1 MKIAYQGK
9 TKTGKEII
17 IRYSEISDLDEMLR
31 YINEL
36 SDEKIF
42 VRYQGE
48 HETLESETK
57 YLKSRLEAI
66 ENKRAVHLLAFLSD
80 KLIAATDVHMKDK
93 TEQHVGIL
101 GISVAKDFRGEG
113 LGKLLLN
120 LILKEAEKKILKLK
134 ILTLEVYSTN
144 IIAKKMYEKFGFMEY
159 GRLPKGIIRNG
170 RFEDAILMYK
180 NIK

>member
-1 MKIAYQGK
+1 MKIVYQGK

-17 IRYSEISDLDEMLR
+17 IRYPEISDLDEMLK

-36 SDEKIF
+36 SDEKTF

-48 HETLESETK
+48 YETLESETK

-66 ENKRAVHLLAFLSD
+66 ENKRAVHLLAFFNN

-93 TEQHVGIL
+93 TERHVGIL

-113 LGKLLLN
+113 LGNLLMQ
-120 LILKEAEKKILKLK
+120 LILKEARKEIPELK
-134 ILTLEVYSTN
+134 IVTLEVYSTN
-144 IIAKKMYEKFGFMEY
+144 DIAQKMYEKFGFERY
-159 GRLPKGIIRNG
+159 GLLPEGITRG
-170 RFEDAILMYK
+170 GKFEDAILMYK

>member
-17 IRYSEISDLDEMLR
+17 IRYPEISDLDEMLR

-36 SDEKIF
+36 SGEKTF
-42 VRYQGE
+42 VRFQGE
-48 HETLESETK
+48 EITLEDEAK
-57 YLKSRLEAI
+57 YLKSQLQKI
-66 ENKRAVHLLAFLSD
+66 KNKKTVQLLVFNNK
-80 KLIAATDVHMKDK
+80 KLIGISGVDMRDK
-93 TEQHVGIL
+93 TEKHVGIL

-159 GRLPKGIIRNG
+159 GRLLKGITRGG

-180 NIK
+180 NIN